1 MGSGVERLGALVREK
16 MLAEPRSRA
25 LFVFVGKR
33 GHTMKVLTWD
43 GTGTIVIH
51 KKLDA
56 GRFELPGATA
66 PGELHLRISD
76 AMFDV
81 IHKGVF
87 NGGVVQWLTNGSG
100 AYAVETVSALDEIG
114 ARHAAAT
121 VRSILA
127 FFEAGAPPHDP
138 MARAA
143 VVEQLLPSAEAA
155 WRQLGD
161 RAARVARR
169 SGPLARPIRAST
181 QLSLRSR

>member
-1 MGSGVERLGALVREK
+1 MIAHGIPILVALEPVDMRLGAERLGGLVREK

-56 GRFELPGATA
+56 GRFELPRATS

-81 IHKGVF
+81 IHKGVA
-87 NGGVVQWLTNGSG
+87 LT
-100 AYAVETVSALDEIG
+100 
-114 ARHAAAT
+114 
-121 VRSILA
+121 
-127 FFEAGAPPHDP
+127 P
-138 MARAA
+138 
-143 VVEQLLPSAEAA
+143 
-155 WRQLGD
+155 
-161 RAARVARR
+161 RAARPRFH
-169 SGPLARPIRAST
+169 
-181 QLSLRSR
+181 